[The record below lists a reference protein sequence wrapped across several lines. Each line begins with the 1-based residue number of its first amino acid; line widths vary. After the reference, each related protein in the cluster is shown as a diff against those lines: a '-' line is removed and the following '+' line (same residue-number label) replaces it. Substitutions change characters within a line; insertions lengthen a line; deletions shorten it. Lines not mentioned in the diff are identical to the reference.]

1 MFLLGG
7 RKHQGL
13 LNGLTNDSRSCR
25 VERPP
30 QAPKPLIGRSPMR
43 TSAAI
48 EDFARKGIAMDH
60 PSPNDSDSMDDAIAL
75 RVCLDF
81 LRRRAESL
89 DLPEVAFLLERARQS
104 LLDRGL

>member
-1 MFLLGG
+1 
-7 RKHQGL
+7 
-13 LNGLTNDSRSCR
+13 
-25 VERPP
+25 
-30 QAPKPLIGRSPMR
+30 
-43 TSAAI
+43 
-48 EDFARKGIAMDH
+48 MDH